1 MEKPVSQQVEEQILQ
16 KIKAGIKTRSL
27 QPGDRLPPER
37 GLALELRVSRNTVR
51 EAIRALAEKG
61 ILISRRGAGS
71 YVTEEAGDII
81 AGRLKKSLEKR
92 RRHLAEVFE
101 VRALLEPVIAARAAQ
116 TVTPKEMEGLEA
128 ILEQQKQALA
138 QGKSPVAFDEAFH
151 EALVRATGNGVL
163 WSVYDTLRGVLS
175 ESRAG
180 DLQTEARALLSVE
193 SHERIIRALKKKDPG
208 AASREMAR
216 HMEAVE
222 KNVNP

>member
-1 MEKPVSQQVEEQILQ
+1 MDKPVSQQVEEQILQ
-16 KIKAGIKTRSL
+16 EIKAKSL

-37 GLALELRVSRNTVR
+37 GLALAFQVSRNTVR

-116 TVTPKEMEGLEA
+116 TVTPVQIEGLED
-128 ILEQQKQALA
+128 ILDQQKQALA

-163 WSVYDTLRGVLS
+163 WSVYDTLRGVLA
-175 ESRAG
+175 ESRAR
-180 DLQTEARALLSVE
+180 DLQTETRARLSVE
-193 SHERIIRALKKKDPG
+193 SHERIIRALKKKDSG

-222 KNVNP
+222 KNANP

>member
-1 MEKPVSQQVEEQILQ
+1 MDKPVSQQVEEQILQ
-16 KIKAGIKTRSL
+16 EIKAKSL

-37 GLALELRVSRNTVR
+37 GLALEFQVSRNTVR

-116 TVTPKEMEGLEA
+116 TVTPGQIEGLED
-128 ILEQQKQALA
+128 ILDQQKQALSR
-138 QGKSPVAFDEAFH
+138 GKSPVAFDEAFH

-163 WSVYDTLRGVLS
+163 WSVYDTLRGVLA
-175 ESRAG
+175 ESRAR
-180 DLQTEARALLSVE
+180 DLQTETRARLSVE
-193 SHERIIRALKKKDPG
+193 SHERIIQALKKKDSG